1 MRPALRGVLACAGVV
16 VFALVGCSANGRPGA
31 PPQLGTPGDGTG
43 AGSLPPSASAGA
55 LPGQSLGGAN
65 GIVAKP
71 GSTALPIELR
81 NVRLIRQG
89 GDELVL
95 QFDFFNGT
103 TQKLAPDNFGIDK
116 VQRLLLLLDLP
127 RRTGYSVLSVQT
139 VGAGAKMS
147 ANVDDYVEP
156 GNSATVTA
164 VFAAP
169 PAEDTSM
176 LVSVDPT
183 LPVVVPVQPA
193 GSPAL
198 TPDPILTVP
207 TDESRANSPLVCG
220 ATQQGGQTEFR
231 LPSDVLFA
239 FGSAALSPAAQTALD
254 SLVAQVTGKAG
265 TVIAQGNT
273 DSIGDDPSNQ
283 RLSEQRANAVS
294 QALQQKLGADFDYTP
309 VGFGE
314 TKPIAPNTRP
324 DGSDNPDG
332 RAQNRR
338 VDVVVKTAASA
349 PSAALLP
356 PGQQL
361 ANEGLKASITEV
373 RRVDG
378 YLMTTYQ
385 VTNPGTEKARFDYAV
400 EPSKDVV
407 GDGELTVL
415 DSSGQNYAK
424 VCTVAAPVYFA
435 LTGTMG
441 TTYGMG
447 VLSGIPGGATATVWG
462 VSPDPAPTATSV
474 NVQIGGFPQSFPA
487 PVTPGS

>member
-1 MRPALRGVLACAGVV
+1 MRPALRGALACAVV
-16 VFALVGCSANGRPGA
+16 LVFALVGCAGNARPGT
-31 PPQLGTPGDGTG
+31 PRQLGTPQSGTG
-43 AGSLPPSASAGA
+43 SPSLAPSGGTAPGA
-55 LPGQSLGGAN
+55 PSGAD

-71 GSTALPIELR
+71 GSTGLPIEAR
-81 NVRLIRQG
+81 NIRLVRQG
-89 GDELVL
+89 SDELVL

-103 TQKLAPDNFGIDK
+103 TQKEAPDVFGIDR
-116 VQRLLLLLDLP
+116 VERLLLLLDLP
-127 RRTGYSVLSVQT
+127 RRTGYSVLSVPNT
-139 VGAGAKMS
+139 AGWGKMS
-147 ANVDDYVEP
+147 ANVDDYVDP
-156 GNSATVTA
+156 GKSATVTA

-169 PAEDTSM
+169 PAETTSM
-176 LVSVDPT
+176 LVSIDPT
-183 LPVVVPVQPA
+183 LPVEVPVQPA

-198 TPDPILTVP
+198 TPDPILTAP
-207 TDESRANSPLVCG
+207 TEPDSRAFSPLVCG

-254 SLVAQVTGKAG
+254 SLVAQVTGKSG
-265 TVIAQGNT
+265 TVTAQGNT

-294 QALQQKLGADFDYTP
+294 QQLQQKLGADFDYTP

-314 TKPIAPNTRP
+314 TKPIAPNTNP

-349 PSAALLP
+349 PRAALLP
-356 PGQQL
+356 SGQQL

-378 YLMTTYQ
+378 YLMTRYQ

-407 GDGELTVL
+407 ADGELTVL

-441 TTYGMG
+441 TTYGTD

-462 VSPDPAPTATSV
+462 LSPDPAPTATSV
-474 NVQIGGFPQSFPA
+474 NVQVGGFPQQFTA
-487 PVTPGS
+487 PVTPGQ

>member
-1 MRPALRGVLACAGVV
+1 MRPALRGVLACAVV
-16 VFALVGCSANGRPGA
+16 LVFALVGCAGNARPGV
-31 PPQLGTPGDGTG
+31 PQQLGTPQSGTG
-43 AGSLPPSASAGA
+43 SPSLAPS
-55 LPGQSLGGAN
+55 GGAAPDAPSGAD

-71 GSTALPIELR
+71 ASSALPIELR
-81 NVRLIRQG
+81 NLRLIRQG
-89 GDELVL
+89 SDELVL

-103 TQKLAPDNFGIDK
+103 TEKEAPDNYGIDR
-116 VQRLLLLLDLP
+116 VQRGLLLVDLP
-127 RRTGYSVLSVQT
+127 RSTGYSVLSVPNT
-139 VGAGAKMS
+139 GAWGKMS
-147 ANVDDYVEP
+147 ANVDEYVQP
-156 GNSATVTA
+156 GQSATVTA
-164 VFAAP
+164 VFGAP
-169 PAEDTSM
+169 PAETTSM

-183 LPVVVPVQPA
+183 LPVQVPVQPA

-198 TPDPILTVP
+198 TPDPILTAP
-207 TDESRANSPLVCG
+207 TDESRASSPLVCG
-220 ATQQGGQTEFR
+220 ATQGGGQTEFR

-283 RLSEQRANAVS
+283 RLSEQRAGAVS
-294 QALQQKLGADFDYTP
+294 QLLQQRLGADFEYTP

-314 TKPIAPNTRP
+314 TKPIAPNTNP

-373 RRVDG
+373 RRADG
-378 YLMTTYQ
+378 YLITEYQ
-385 VTNPGTEKARFDYAV
+385 VTNPGTEVVRFDYSV

-415 DSSGQNYAK
+415 DGSGQNYAK

-441 TTYGMG
+441 TDFGTG
-447 VLSGIPGGATATVWG
+447 LAKIPGGATATIWG
-462 VSPDPAPTATSV
+462 LSPDPAPTATSV
-474 NVQIGGFPQSFPA
+474 NVQIGGFPQSFP
-487 PVTPGS
+487 VTVTAGQ